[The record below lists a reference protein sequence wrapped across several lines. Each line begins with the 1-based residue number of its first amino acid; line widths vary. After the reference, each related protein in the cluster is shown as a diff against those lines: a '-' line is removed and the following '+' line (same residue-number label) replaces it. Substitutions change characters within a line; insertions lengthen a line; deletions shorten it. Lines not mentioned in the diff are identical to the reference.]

1 MDAGIRYRSAG
12 RIGHGDRIGNAAA
25 AGAAAGAGVGKKKK
39 KRVLTVGEMLNPVE
53 GRKPA
58 ALQGKGR
65 YSSGLSG
72 VCGVKGEV

>member
-1 MDAGIRYRSAG
+1 MGYRS
-12 RIGHGDRIGNAAA
+12 GDRIGHAATRA
-25 AGAAAGAGVGKKKK
+25 AGAGAGAGVGEKK

-65 YSSGLSG
+65 CSSGLSG
-72 VCGVKGEV
+72 VWGKGMKGA

>member
-1 MDAGIRYRSAG
+1 MEYRSRGKSGHAVAATATAG
-12 RIGHGDRIGNAAA
+12 
-25 AGAAAGAGVGKKKK
+25 AGAGVGKKKK

-65 YSSGLSG
+65 CSSGLSG
-72 VCGVKGEV
+72 VWGKGMKGA